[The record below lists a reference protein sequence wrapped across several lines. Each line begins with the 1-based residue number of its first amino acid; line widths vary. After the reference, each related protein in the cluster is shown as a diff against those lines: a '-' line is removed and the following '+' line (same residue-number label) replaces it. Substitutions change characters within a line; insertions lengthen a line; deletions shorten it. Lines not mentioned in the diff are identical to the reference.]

1 MIGAF
6 ALCHCRTCA
15 IDTAYALRS
24 RGCHVERKGAV
35 VLWWPS

>member
-6 ALCHCRTCA
+6 VLCPSRACA
-15 IDTAYALRS
+15 IETAHALRA
-24 RGCHVERKGAV
+24 RGCHVERKGVV